1 MKLKLKIYDFVC
13 YKYLR
18 KKTFHSKCK
27 SGRRRRRRRKIASP
41 FAALKCE
48 GARGVRNYF
57 RGPSEPREARAKCL
71 FRKIAHG
78 KADVAEKKKF
88 PCEPQGGRGEPS
100 SRRACQ
106 NIFSHQSNFSAPFF
120 RVKPNAEV
128 IEYLRLIHVLQGPS
142 TPSQNSVLMMM
153 IMAEATL
160 DGCAGF

>member
-1 MKLKLKIYDFVC
+1 VKLKLKIYDFVC

-57 RGPSEPREARAKCL
+57 RGPSEAREARAKCL

-78 KADVAEKKKF
+78 KADVAEKKSFHVSLK
-88 PCEPQGGRGEPS
+88 EDEANL
-100 SRRACQ
+100 RAVE
-106 NIFSHQSNFSAPFF
+106 HARTFF
-120 RVKPNAEV
+120 RINQTFLP
-128 IEYLRLIHVLQGPS
+128 PF
-142 TPSQNSVLMMM
+142 SV
-153 IMAEATL
+153 
-160 DGCAGF
+160 